1 MSKLRAFGYFVLN
14 TLIAVF
20 GTAAIESRLPH
31 AVPHSGADVIW
42 RVWITSIA
50 IATLLGVF
58 AARFRTS
65 KSAGWA
71 WLIPGGVFAFIALLY
86 LFGRN
91 TRFWTHFSGYDCAV
105 GLQGADCNDFL
116 SVTAPLI
123 RGLSY
128 SAAAR
133 LALRIS
139 VRLKVAKSQTA

>member
-42 RVWITSIA
+42 RVWITSTTIA
-50 IATLLGVF
+50 ALLGVF

-65 KSAGWA
+65 KDAGWA
-71 WLIPGGVFAFIALLY
+71 WLIPSGLFAFSALLY

-91 TRFWTHFSGYDCAV
+91 TRF
-105 GLQGADCNDFL
+105 
-116 SVTAPLI
+116 
-123 RGLSY
+123 
-128 SAAAR
+128 
-133 LALRIS
+133 
-139 VRLKVAKSQTA
+139 